1 MIHQLSGPKLYLSSI
16 ALSLSYLIGFEP
28 FGYQFIG
35 LLAVSALFY
44 FAINLNEK
52 RAALLFFL
60 FGFFLYCT
68 GLYWLYISIHIVSG
82 APKILAILL
91 IAILSIY
98 LSLFHS
104 LFGFIFVKLHK
115 RIANEWISLL
125 LIAPSLWTLLEIFRG
140 YFLTGFPW
148 FSLGY
153 MESGSLISSWAPIG
167 GIREF

>member
-82 APKILAILL
+82 APKILAVLL
-91 IAILSIY
+91 IGILSIY
-98 LSLFHS
+98 LS
-104 LFGFIFVKLHK
+104 FIMDITGNIQ
-115 RIANEWISLL
+115 RLL
-125 LIAPSLWTLLEIFRG
+125 LN
-140 YFLTGFPW
+140 W
-148 FSLGY
+148 FSMVQFRLYGK
-153 MESGSLISSWAPIG
+153 W
-167 GIREF
+167 